1 MDFLPEYIA
10 KYSEEHTAEES
21 DLLKRI
27 ARETHLQVNMPR
39 MLSGHLQG
47 RLLSLISKLIQP
59 TYIVEVGTFTGYSAL
74 CMAEGLKPEG
84 KLITIDINKELEKR
98 VNGYFS
104 ESKYASQIEM
114 QIGDAA
120 EILQTLSEGIDL
132 AFIDA
137 DKANYALYYDLL
149 LPKVRS
155 GGLIIAD
162 NVLWSGKVAD
172 PTNQKKDKDTL
183 ALLAF
188 NSKVKQDPTVE
199 VILLPIRDGL
209 LMARKK

>member
-1 MDFLPEYIA
+1 MDFLPKYIV
-10 KYSEEHTAEES
+10 KYSEEHTAEEN

-27 ARETHLQVNMPR
+27 GRETHLQVNMPR

-47 RLLSLISKLIQP
+47 RVLSLISKLIQP

-84 KLITIDINKELEKR
+84 KLITIDISKELERR

-120 EILQTLSEGIDL
+120 EILQTLSKGIDL

-172 PTNQKKDKDTL
+172 PTMQKKDKDTL
-183 ALLAF
+183 ALLTF